1 MAHLSRIAAPK
12 SWSIPRKGRKWVTR
26 TSPGPHSLESSINLS
41 VLLKYV
47 LNYANT
53 NRDIKRILNNGEIKV
68 DSKIRKDLHF
78 PIGLMDTLSFEK
90 INEYYRL
97 LINKNGK
104 FILNKISKEESTVK
118 PYKVINKTVLGK
130 DKIQLNLTSGKNIII
145 NKDEFKVS
153 DTLLIDISN
162 NKIREHIPLK
172 EGAVIY
178 LIGGSKIGH
187 VGKTVS
193 IFESRSIQPPKIIFS
208 IGKEKHET
216 LKEYAFVI
224 GVDSPNITVPG
235 NE

>member
-1 MAHLSRIAAPK
+1 MAHLSRIDAPK

-26 TSPGPHSLESSINLS
+26 TSPGPHSLKSSINLS
-41 VLLKYV
+41 ILLKYV
-47 LNYANT
+47 LNYAST

-68 DSKIRKDLHF
+68 DSKVRKDLHF
-78 PIGLMDTLSFEK
+78 PIGLMDSISFEK

-145 NKDEFKVS
+145 NKDEYKVS
-153 DTLLIDISN
+153 DTLLIDIN

-172 EGAVIY
+172 EGSVIY
-178 LIGGSKIGH
+178 LVGGTQIGH

-193 IFESRSIQPPKIIFS
+193 IFESRSTHPQKIIFS
-208 IGKEKHET
+208 IGKETHET

-224 GVDSPNITVPG
+224 GVDSPIITVPENG
-235 NE
+235 